1 MFPGWFRCFSFP
13 HFLYLHQVL
22 GGASDFGGERW
33 EDPIVKPALVA
44 QAGQIVW
51 DPNPPRPG
59 PPGPPADTNGVSGF
73 GGASPTPMP
82 PPEETNAIIA
92 WIQDTFHHVS
102 AMSLLGDDFH
112 VILKISRF
120 Q

>member
-1 MFPGWFRCFSFP
+1 MFFFP
-13 HFLYLHQVL
+13 RFLHLQVL

-51 DPNPPRPG
+51 DPNPRP

-92 WIQDTFHHVS
+92 WIQDTFQRCHSDVT
-102 AMSLLGDDFH
+102 F
-112 VILKISRF
+112 R
-120 Q
+120 